1 MNWIVLPQNLYVEV
15 LISNVSVYG
24 EGTFKE
30 VTQVKWSHEIGM
42 LIQ

>member
-15 LISNVSVYG
+15 LLSNAIVYG

-30 VTQVKWSHEIGM
+30 VIEVKWGHKICM